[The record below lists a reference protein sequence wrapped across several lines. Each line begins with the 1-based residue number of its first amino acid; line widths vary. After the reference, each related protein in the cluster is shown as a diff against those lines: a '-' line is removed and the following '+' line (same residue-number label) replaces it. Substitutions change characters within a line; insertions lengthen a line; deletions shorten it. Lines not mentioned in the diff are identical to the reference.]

1 MDWLSGLW
9 ALDKGLDSVVATTL
23 TQILTPSLNMLVSFL
38 LLMAKYLREPGYH
51 RELERFHS
59 SGPVGCGLQQQAHP
73 GGRAEES
80 G

>member
-38 LLMAKYLREPGYH
+38 LLW
-51 RELERFHS
+51 
-59 SGPVGCGLQQQAHP
+59 QNI
-73 GGRAEES
+73 
-80 G
+80 